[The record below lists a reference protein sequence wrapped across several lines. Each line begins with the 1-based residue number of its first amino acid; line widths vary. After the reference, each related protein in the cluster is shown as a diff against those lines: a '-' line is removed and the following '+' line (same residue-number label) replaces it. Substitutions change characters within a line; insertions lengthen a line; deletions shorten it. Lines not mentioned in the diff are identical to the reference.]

1 MVVEV
6 GLCREA
12 SPPSGL
18 NATSFLF
25 DMEPHSPRPATVHD
39 VRDFYTVTKKT
50 GQALQSATYV
60 KLTRRKAPASAPI
73 RPVYDLPATDAIYQR
88 FVGIDGSAY
97 FVGGLGMTT
106 LTFNNIVVVPICS
119 GVGLGAQ
126 CRVFEIHPYGDLES
140 VLSETTVTPA
150 DARFWRIRMVACE
163 PGLSVRAASRVA
175 SPLSCPIS
183 LLPQ

>member
-1 MVVEV
+1 MITY
-6 GLCREA
+6 
-12 SPPSGL
+12 SSGTQSTWSESWKSSEFITTKIAFTSRSA
-18 NATSFLF
+18 ATPQEKGSG
-25 DMEPHSPRPATVHD
+25 EPLPAHAVARPATVHD

-119 GVGLGAQ
+119 GVGLRLGAN
-126 CRVFEIHPYGDLES
+126 VGYLKF
-140 VLSETTVTPA
+140 TPTA
-150 DARFWRIRMVACE
+150 TWNPF
-163 PGLSVRAASRVA
+163 
-175 SPLSCPIS
+175 
-183 LLPQ
+183 

>member
-1 MVVEV
+1 MRLLHCARNTWEK
-6 GLCREA
+6 GRLAGCFPTKAHRTLW
-12 SPPSGL
+12 SD
-18 NATSFLF
+18 SFLF
-25 DMEPHSPRPATVHD
+25 DMELHSPRRATVHD

-119 GVGLGAQ
+119 GVGLRLGAN
-126 CRVFEIHPYGDLES
+126 VGYLK
-140 VLSETTVTPA
+140 VTPTA
-150 DARFWRIRMVACE
+150 TWNPF
-163 PGLSVRAASRVA
+163 
-175 SPLSCPIS
+175 
-183 LLPQ
+183 

>member
-1 MVVEV
+1 MS
-6 GLCREA
+6 GA
-12 SPPSGL
+12 SQTAKRASRVDQRSDIR
-18 NATSFLF
+18 ATKIRMRLLHCARNTWEKGRLAGCFPTKAHRTLWSDSFLF

-119 GVGLGAQ
+119 GVGLRLGAN
-126 CRVFEIHPYGDLES
+126 VGYLKF
-140 VLSETTVTPA
+140 TPTA
-150 DARFWRIRMVACE
+150 TWNPF
-163 PGLSVRAASRVA
+163 
-175 SPLSCPIS
+175 
-183 LLPQ
+183 